1 MLITPISQTNY
12 SFKKEDSRS
21 VQTKQNKNKTDR
33 VLLYSLMGFS
43 ALMAISMLDRTSKT
57 RLQKLFAEEVE
68 CKNKTR
74 EINLH
79 KPVEMEIK
87 SFKDDTTVESID
99 NLVGLNK
106 IKDFVNKYQ
115 TLLSNKKTAREHNIE
130 PVSSI
135 LFWGVPGTG
144 KTTAAKGIAK
154 KLDADFIQ
162 IDKELFDSEFVS
174 VSARQLTTLVDQI
187 EQHAKNNPNKQIV
200 VFMDEIDGTMSI
212 DKGNNSKHS
221 EDLVNTLKKAM
232 THLQQECENVIF
244 IGATNKDPNG
254 LKSDNT
260 AVRLNTAILSRFNYQ
275 FELDLPQPKY
285 IKEAWEKLIK
295 TQSGK
300 VKFTDRQNE
309 IISQKFHELG
319 MSYRDIKNIS
329 NKMNIED
336 AVEFCKNGSYNSKKN
351 LIKVLREDE
360 KIGYNSVK
368 KQSMEQKKKECIIK
382 ELEESLSKQN

>member
-12 SFKKEDSRS
+12 SFKNEDSRS

-43 ALMAISMLDRTSKT
+43 ALMAISMMDRTSKT
-57 RLQKLFAEEVE
+57 RLQKFFAEEVE
-68 CKNKTR
+68 GKNKTK
-74 EINLH
+74 EMNLH
-79 KPVEMEIK
+79 KTIEIEIK
-87 SFKDDTTVESID
+87 SFKDDTTIESID

-130 PVSSI
+130 PISSI
-135 LFWGVPGTG
+135 LFWVVPGTG

-174 VSARQLTTLVDQI
+174 VSTRQLTMLVDQI
-187 EQHAKNNPNKQIV
+187 EQHAKNNPKKQIV

-232 THLQQECENVIF
+232 TYLQQECENVIF

-275 FELDLPQPKY
+275 FELDLPQPKD
-285 IKEAWEKLIK
+285 IIEAWNKLIK

-300 VKFTDRQNE
+300 EKFTDKQNE
-309 IISQKFHELG
+309 IIAQKFHKLG

-329 NKMNIED
+329 NKLNIDD
-336 AVEFCKNGSYNSKKN
+336 AVEFCKKGSYNSKKN
-351 LIKVLREDE
+351 LIDVLKNDE
-360 KIGYNSVK
+360 KIGYNHITKTNMDNNK
-368 KQSMEQKKKECIIK
+368 KLQIIK
-382 ELEESLSKQN
+382 ELEKEL

>member
-12 SFKKEDSRS
+12 SFKNEDSRS

-43 ALMAISMLDRTSKT
+43 ALMAISMMDRTSKT
-57 RLQKLFAEEVE
+57 RLQKFFAEEVE
-68 CKNKTR
+68 GKNKTK
-74 EINLH
+74 EMNLH
-79 KPVEMEIK
+79 KTIEIEIK
-87 SFKDDTTVESID
+87 SFKDDTTIESID

-115 TLLSNKKTAREHNIE
+115 TLLSNKKTAQEHNIE
-130 PVSSI
+130 PISSI

-174 VSARQLTTLVDQI
+174 VSTRQLTMLVDQI
-187 EQHAKNNPNKQIV
+187 EQHAKNNPKKQIV

-232 THLQQECENVIF
+232 TYLQQECENVIF

-275 FELDLPQPKY
+275 FELDLPQPKD
-285 IKEAWEKLIK
+285 IKEAWNKLIK

-300 VKFTDRQNE
+300 EKFTDKQNE
-309 IISQKFHELG
+309 IIAQKFHKLG

-329 NKMNIED
+329 NKLNIDD
-336 AVEFCKNGSYNSKKN
+336 AVEFCKKGSYNSKKN
-351 LIKVLREDE
+351 LIDVLKNDE
-360 KIGYNSVK
+360 KIGYNHITKTNMDNNK
-368 KQSMEQKKKECIIK
+368 KLQIIK
-382 ELEESLSKQN
+382 ELEKEL

>member
-12 SFKKEDSRS
+12 SFKNEDSRS

-43 ALMAISMLDRTSKT
+43 ALMAISMMDRTSKT
-57 RLQKLFAEEVE
+57 RLQKFFAEEVE
-68 CKNKTR
+68 GKNKTK
-74 EINLH
+74 EMNLH
-79 KPVEMEIK
+79 KTIEIEIK
-87 SFKDDTTVESID
+87 SFKDDTTIESID

-130 PVSSI
+130 PISSI
-135 LFWGVPGTG
+135 LFLGVPGTG

-174 VSARQLTTLVDQI
+174 VSTRQLTMLVDQI
-187 EQHAKNNPNKQIV
+187 EQHAKNNPKKQIV

-221 EDLVNTLKKAM
+221 EDLVNTFKKAM
-232 THLQQECENVIF
+232 TYLQQECENVIF

-275 FELDLPQPKY
+275 FELDLPQPKD
-285 IKEAWEKLIK
+285 IKEAWNKLIK

-300 VKFTDRQNE
+300 EKFTDKQNE
-309 IISQKFHELG
+309 IIAQKFHKLG

-329 NKMNIED
+329 NKLNIDD
-336 AVEFCKNGSYNSKKN
+336 AVEFCKKGSYNSKKN
-351 LIKVLREDE
+351 LIDVLKNDE
-360 KIGYNSVK
+360 KIGYNHITKTNMDNNK
-368 KQSMEQKKKECIIK
+368 KLQIIK
-382 ELEESLSKQN
+382 ELEKEL

>member
-12 SFKKEDSRS
+12 SFKNEDSRS

-57 RLQKLFAEEVE
+57 RLQKFFAEEVE
-68 CKNKTR
+68 GKNKTK
-74 EINLH
+74 EMNLH
-79 KPVEMEIK
+79 KTIEIEIK
-87 SFKDDTTVESID
+87 SFKDDTTIESID

-130 PVSSI
+130 PISSI

-174 VSARQLTTLVDQI
+174 VSTRQLTMLVDQI
-187 EQHAKNNPNKQIV
+187 EQHAKNNPKKQIV

-232 THLQQECENVIF
+232 TYLQQECENVIF

-260 AVRLNTAILSRFNYQ
+260 AVRLNTAILNRFNYQ
-275 FELDLPQPKY
+275 FELDLPQPKD
-285 IKEAWEKLIK
+285 IKEAWNKLIK

-300 VKFTDRQNE
+300 EKFTDKQNE
-309 IISQKFHELG
+309 IIAQKFHKLG

-329 NKMNIED
+329 NKLNIDD
-336 AVEFCKNGSYNSKKN
+336 AVEFCKKGSYNSKKN
-351 LIKVLREDE
+351 LIDVLKNDE
-360 KIGYNSVK
+360 KIGYNHITKTNMDNNK
-368 KQSMEQKKKECIIK
+368 KLQIIK
-382 ELEESLSKQN
+382 ELEKEL

>member
-12 SFKKEDSRS
+12 SFKNEDSRS

-57 RLQKLFAEEVE
+57 RLQKFFAEEVE
-68 CKNKTR
+68 GKNKTK
-74 EINLH
+74 EMNLH
-79 KPVEMEIK
+79 KTIEIEIK
-87 SFKDDTTVESID
+87 SFKDDTTIESID

-115 TLLSNKKTAREHNIE
+115 TLLSNKKTAREHNKE
-130 PVSSI
+130 PISYI

-174 VSARQLTTLVDQI
+174 VSTRQLTMLVDQI
-187 EQHAKNNPNKQIV
+187 EQHAKNNPKKQIV

-232 THLQQECENVIF
+232 TYLQQECENVIF

-275 FELDLPQPKY
+275 FELDLPQPKD
-285 IKEAWEKLIK
+285 IKEAWNKLIK

-300 VKFTDRQNE
+300 EKFTDKQNE
-309 IISQKFHELG
+309 IIAQKFHKLG

-329 NKMNIED
+329 NKLNIDD
-336 AVEFCKNGSYNSKKN
+336 AVEFCKKGSYNSKKN
-351 LIKVLREDE
+351 LIDVLKNDE
-360 KIGYNSVK
+360 KIGYNHITKTNMDNNK
-368 KQSMEQKKKECIIK
+368 KLQIIK
-382 ELEESLSKQN
+382 ELEKEL

>member
-12 SFKKEDSRS
+12 SFKNEDSRS

-43 ALMAISMLDRTSKT
+43 ALMAISMMDRTSKT
-57 RLQKLFAEEVE
+57 RLQKFFAEEVE
-68 CKNKTR
+68 GKNKTK
-74 EINLH
+74 EMNLH
-79 KPVEMEIK
+79 KTIEIEIK
-87 SFKDDTTVESID
+87 SFKDDTTIESID

-115 TLLSNKKTAREHNIE
+115 TLLSNKKTAQEHNIE
-130 PVSSI
+130 PISSI

-174 VSARQLTTLVDQI
+174 VSTRQLTMLVDQI
-187 EQHAKNNPNKQIV
+187 EQHGKNNPKKQIV

-232 THLQQECENVIF
+232 TYLQQECENVIF

-275 FELDLPQPKY
+275 FELDLPQPKD
-285 IKEAWEKLIK
+285 IKEAWNKLIK

-300 VKFTDRQNE
+300 EKFTYKQNE
-309 IISQKFHELG
+309 IIAQKFHKLG

-329 NKMNIED
+329 NKLNIDD
-336 AVEFCKNGSYNSKKN
+336 AVEFCKKGSYNSKKN
-351 LIKVLREDE
+351 LIDVLKNDE
-360 KIGYNSVK
+360 KIGYNHITKTNMDNNK
-368 KQSMEQKKKECIIK
+368 KLQIIK
-382 ELEESLSKQN
+382 ELEKEL

>member
-12 SFKKEDSRS
+12 SFKNEDSRS

-43 ALMAISMLDRTSKT
+43 ALMAISMMDRTSKT
-57 RLQKLFAEEVE
+57 RLQKFFAEEVE
-68 CKNKTR
+68 GKNKTK
-74 EINLH
+74 EMNLH
-79 KPVEMEIK
+79 KTIEIEIK
-87 SFKDDTTVESID
+87 SFKDDTTIESID

-135 LFWGVPGTG
+135 LFLGVPGTG

-162 IDKELFDSEFVS
+162 IDKELFASEFVS
-174 VSARQLTTLVDQI
+174 VSTRQLTMLVDQI
-187 EQHAKNNPNKQIV
+187 EQHAKNNPKKQIV
-200 VFMDEIDGTMSI
+200 VFMDEIDSTISI
-212 DKGNNSKHS
+212 DMGKAAKQ
-221 EDLVNTLKKAM
+221 DDVLINTLKQGIVD
-232 THLQQECENVIF
+232 LQQECKNVIF

-275 FELDLPQPKY
+275 FELDLPQPKD
-285 IKEAWEKLIK
+285 IKEAWNKLIK

-300 VKFTDRQNE
+300 EKFTDKQNE
-309 IISQKFHELG
+309 IIAQKFHKLG
-319 MSYRDIKNIS
+319 MSYREIKNIS
-329 NKMNIED
+329 NKLNIED
-336 AVEFCKNGSYNSKKN
+336 AVEFCKKGSYNSQNN
-351 LIKVLREDE
+351 LINVLKNDE
-360 KIGYNSVK
+360 KIGYNHITKTEMDNNK
-368 KQSMEQKKKECIIK
+368 KLQIIK
-382 ELEESLSKQN
+382 ELEKEL

>member
-12 SFKKEDSRS
+12 SFKNEDSRS

-43 ALMAISMLDRTSKT
+43 ALMAISMMDRTSKT
-57 RLQKLFAEEVE
+57 RLQKFFAEEVE
-68 CKNKTR
+68 GKNKTK
-74 EINLH
+74 EMNLH
-79 KPVEMEIK
+79 KTIEIEIK
-87 SFKDDTTVESID
+87 SFKDDTTIESID

-130 PVSSI
+130 PISSI

-174 VSARQLTTLVDQI
+174 VSTRQLTMLVDQI
-187 EQHAKNNPNKQIV
+187 EQHAKNNPKKQIV

-221 EDLVNTLKKAM
+221 EDLVNTFKKAM
-232 THLQQECENVIF
+232 TYLQQECENVIF

-275 FELDLPQPKY
+275 FELDLPQPKD
-285 IKEAWEKLIK
+285 IKEAWNKLIK

-300 VKFTDRQNE
+300 EKFTDKQNE
-309 IISQKFHELG
+309 IIAQKFHKLG

-329 NKMNIED
+329 NKLNIDD
-336 AVEFCKNGSYNSKKN
+336 AVEFCKKGSYNSKKN
-351 LIKVLREDE
+351 LIDVLKNDE
-360 KIGYNSVK
+360 KIGYNHITKTNMDNNK
-368 KQSMEQKKKECIIK
+368 KLQIIK
-382 ELEESLSKQN
+382 ELEKEL